1 MTEPLLL
8 VQPWGTYRN
17 TTSHL
22 YVVGCLLAAAR
33 FHDLNAHIVGTGAI
47 MLMEKYLDMAMG
59 VCRTL
64 MSYAKLSGRC
74 ID

>member
-1 MTEPLLL
+1 
-8 VQPWGTYRN
+8 
-17 TTSHL
+17 L